1 MLDRLL
7 VRWGADPAQFRVLL
21 RLFLR
26 LDFRGASMAG
36 VSSRG
41 GAATGAR
48 ALIIMAIM
56 YTVAGAFLAV
66 LVLANK
72 NLFFTGTVY
81 LTYLMVMIGAVVL
94 MEFYSIIT
102 SPDEFGILG
111 YRPLSSRTY
120 FFAKITHFLVY
131 TTGFTAVVG
140 LLPVL
145 AYFFTLGFHPL
156 VGLAAMLASALC
168 GITVALAMALAY
180 TAIVRRV
187 HPDRLRRILSY
198 VQLLMSFMIYG
209 GYIFVPEMISRQAVR
224 GMSLPASPL
233 MLLHPATWF
242 AAYLELARGHWR
254 PAYGVVVLVSLAV
267 LVVLVRQVTGKL
279 SLDYSESL
287 ARLTAGAEEK
297 AKPAGRSTTWRMPFF
312 RRNEERA
319 VALLI
324 QTQFKYDQK
333 FRLTILGILPLTF
346 LYLFMS
352 LREGPLADPFIR
364 SHGPAD
370 SRGTLIYL
378 AVLLFPS
385 MLRQGLAASDSFAAS
400 WVYFAT
406 PARPERIIAAS
417 RNFVMIYF
425 VVPYLTL
432 LWVLLSWFFRNP
444 VHALVHLAILGA
456 FTLFSL
462 QLGNVF
468 DPSLPFSKPAKRGE
482 RSGRLIGAWIL
493 VGTATV
499 LFAVA
504 GVPALSAW
512 VYPSAVRTGLFLLVL
527 VGVAY
532 LLQQWEG
539 RRVRRNVR
547 SLQFQG

>member
-1 MLDRLL
+1 MPDRLL
-7 VRWGADPAQFRVLL
+7 DRWGVDPDQFRVLL
-21 RLFLR
+21 RLFLK
-26 LDFRGASMAG
+26 LDFRG
-36 VSSRG
+36 VSLGAMSNRG
-41 GAATGAR
+41 EGATGAR
-48 ALIIMAIM
+48 ALVFLFLM
-56 YTVAGAFLAV
+56 YTVAGGFLAA
-66 LVLANK
+66 LILANK
-72 NLFFTGTVY
+72 SVFFTGTVY
-81 LTYLMVMIGAVVL
+81 LTYLMVMVGAVVL

-102 SPDEFGILG
+102 SPDEFGVLG

-120 FFAKITHFLVY
+120 FFAKIAHFLIY

-140 LLPVL
+140 LLPVA
-145 AYFFTLGFHPL
+145 AYFFTLGFRPL
-156 VGLAAMLASALC
+156 VGLAAMVASAFC

-180 TAIVRRV
+180 TAIVRFV
-187 HPDRLRRILSY
+187 HPERLRRFLSY
-198 VQLLMSFMIYG
+198 VQLLMSFVIYG
-209 GYIFVPEMISRQAVR
+209 GYVFVPELISRQAVK
-224 GMSLPASPL
+224 GMTLPESPL

-242 AAYLELARGHWR
+242 AAYLELARGNWR
-254 PAYGVVVLVSLAV
+254 LSYGVVALVSLLALV
-267 LVVLVRQVTGKL
+267 LLIRQMTGKL

-287 ARLTAGAEEK
+287 SRLTAGAEENK
-297 AKPAGRSTTWRMPFF
+297 RPERSITRRMPFF

-352 LREGPLADPFIR
+352 LREGPLADPFVKA
-364 SHGPAD
+364 HHTGD
-370 SRGTLIYL
+370 GRGTLIYL

-385 MLRQGLAASDSFAAS
+385 MLRQGLAASDSYAAS

-406 PARPERIIAAS
+406 PSRPERILAAS
-417 RNFVMIYF
+417 RNFVMLYF

-432 LWVLLSWFFRNP
+432 LWLILSWFFHNP
-444 VHALVHLAILGA
+444 VHAFIHLVILGA

-493 VGTATV
+493 VGMATV

-512 VYPSAVRTGLFLLVL
+512 VYPSAVRTGLFLLAL

-532 LLQQWEG
+532 LLEQWEG